1 MQPPRV
7 TSINIATTKTTT
19 HQRYKRYQ
27 DEFCKFCVRVCGD
40 TYDKPSI
47 TTDNVYNFLFFHAYH
62 RKIPKNECGKRR
74 RCYTSQKSPTIVAE
88 DNINNGPLM
97 DVNGEPIPDM
107 VDVTCNDILDDAD
120 KELSEDDDD
129 DFQPPPRSPSP
140 LICNPFSCGDTKSK
154 DIDCLGSI
162 EPLPTKWFDYN
173 AYMIMKKQY
182 EQMDLMVTD
191 LSIDTAYIG
200 YTHLNGIRSALVDFA
215 EDEVRHA
222 IRLDRRIKVLISN
235 VKSRIGVQN
244 RLQQKEKVT
253 SELPHWELMPVI
265 HKLETLFW
273 DRYSDTDDPR
283 LIAVALRDRWC
294 YNDSF
299 QCIVRAELLW
309 KEELSDMVYYSNH
322 VPGEPDPYEVMVRV
336 LWEGKTNQKSTYKS
350 FLAQCFPH
358 IEPKQCAIGSKA
370 MYLFA
375 RFRVTEEEF
384 DFTNNEWFKVKTSV
398 ALADRGNKH
407 SKRDF
412 RKRMGPRTYAKVIKR
427 HQKMSG
433 LITGKT
439 LHVGRKI
446 GVIIPQL
453 AGAPNSETMILGNW
467 ARIEGAVFNNHYNA
481 QIPYAAMRSCAGAGK
496 DIGRYYL
503 PCSHIIPPEVLQKM
517 VWPNIER
524 AKEQLFAHRDHE
536 NFVTAHRFI
545 KTMDYLAKV
554 FLQDAA

>member
-97 DVNGEPIPDM
+97 DVNGEPIPDT

-191 LSIDTAYIG
+191 LSIDTAYVG

-235 VKSRIGVQN
+235 VKSRIGIQN
-244 RLQQKEKVT
+244 WLQIT
-253 SELPHWELMPVI
+253 
-265 HKLETLFW
+265 
-273 DRYSDTDDPR
+273 
-283 LIAVALRDRWC
+283 A
-294 YNDSF
+294 
-299 QCIVRAELLW
+299 
-309 KEELSDMVYYSNH
+309 
-322 VPGEPDPYEVMVRV
+322 
-336 LWEGKTNQKSTYKS
+336 KSW
-350 FLAQCFPH
+350 
-358 IEPKQCAIGSKA
+358 
-370 MYLFA
+370 
-375 RFRVTEEEF
+375 TE
-384 DFTNNEWFKVKTSV
+384 
-398 ALADRGNKH
+398 R
-407 SKRDF
+407 
-412 RKRMGPRTYAKVIKR
+412 
-427 HQKMSG
+427 
-433 LITGKT
+433 
-439 LHVGRKI
+439 
-446 GVIIPQL
+446 
-453 AGAPNSETMILGNW
+453 
-467 ARIEGAVFNNHYNA
+467 
-481 QIPYAAMRSCAGAGK
+481 AGK
-496 DIGRYYL
+496 SDWIPRDSDPGNH
-503 PCSHIIPPEVLQKM
+503 CS
-517 VWPNIER
+517 N
-524 AKEQLFAHRDHE
+524 
-536 NFVTAHRFI
+536 
-545 KTMDYLAKV
+545 
-554 FLQDAA
+554 